1 MKLLFVHGTKLKKDK
16 DGVVYTGGS
25 YNQEI
30 WNRYLTLTN
39 DFSIISRMEP
49 SIYEAEE
56 AKNRFNYLDTD
67 KINFIEIEDN
77 FSSIKSY
84 FDIRKHIKINKIIKD
99 EVFKSDC
106 IIVRLPSTFGNI
118 AIKFAKK
125 FNKPYLVEVVG
136 CAWDSLWSHSIKGK
150 ILSIPNYIAMKRSI
164 INAPYVLYVTSE
176 FLQKRYPTKGINL
189 GCSDVALPSLNE
201 KILEQRIYKIKNM
214 DSKKTIIIGT
224 IGAVNVIY
232 KGQKYI
238 IEAISKLNNEGYNF
252 EYHLVGG
259 GDKSFLESV
268 AKEYDILDKVKFHGS
283 LPHEE
288 IFNWLDT
295 IDIYIQPSMT
305 EGLPRALIEAMSRG
319 CPSIGSNVGGIPELI
334 SSDFIFK
341 SKDINDLAKK
351 LIKILNGNM
360 LREAREN
367 FNKSKEF
374 ESSVLNKKRNEFYLN
389 YKNSL

>member
-1 MKLLFVHGTKLKKDK
+1 MLFIHGHQFLRYNKKYYTSGSLNNKLFERYMVLFGDVTVFANQKDANKIDLKHINEKSLVDNVNLVLMHNK
-16 DGVVYTGGS
+16 
-25 YNQEI
+25 NNI
-30 WNRYLTLTN
+30 
-39 DFSIISRMEP
+39 FKIF
-49 SIYEAEE
+49 
-56 AKNRFNYLDTD
+56 KNRKKVKSAVLNNDYVVIRMPSFYGVLAIYYAEKQNKKYL
-67 KINFIEIEDN
+67 IE
-77 FSSIKSY
+77 
-84 FDIRKHIKINKIIKD
+84 
-99 EVFKSDC
+99 
-106 IIVRLPSTFGNI
+106 L
-118 AIKFAKK
+118 
-125 FNKPYLVEVVG
+125 VG
-136 CAWDSLWSHSIKGK
+136 CPWDSLWNHSIKGK
-150 ILSIPNYIAMKRSI
+150 IIAPLMWFITKLSLKD
-164 INAPYVLYVTSE
+164 APYVLYVTSE

-214 DSKKTIIIGT
+214 DSKKPIIIGT